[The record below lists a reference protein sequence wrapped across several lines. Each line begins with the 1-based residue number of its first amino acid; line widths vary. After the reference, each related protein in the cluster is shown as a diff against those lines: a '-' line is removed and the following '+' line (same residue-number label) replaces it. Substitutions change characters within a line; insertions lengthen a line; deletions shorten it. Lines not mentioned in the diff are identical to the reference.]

1 MQLKR
6 RGETFK
12 TPWTKIEERSNCVE
26 SRMEDSGLVQAN
38 EQLEMAQKT
47 LHQDGDGSSPR
58 MEF

>member
-1 MQLKR
+1 M
-6 RGETFK
+6 
-12 TPWTKIEERSNCVE
+12 EERSNCVE

-58 MEF
+58 MEC